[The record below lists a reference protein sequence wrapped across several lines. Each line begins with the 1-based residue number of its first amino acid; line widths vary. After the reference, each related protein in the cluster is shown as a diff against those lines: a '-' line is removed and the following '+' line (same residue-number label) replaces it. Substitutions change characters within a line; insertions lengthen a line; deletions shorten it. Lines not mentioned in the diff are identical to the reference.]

1 MRCGLLPGG
10 VFRGTAIRYV
20 EAEGLADFY
29 LRADERGDD
38 LHLSGVIDAIHC
50 HQKVNSYHLNTD
62 RESSGMSTRSGSSE
76 LR

>member
-38 LHLSGVIDAIHC
+38 LHLSGVIDAMHC
-50 HQKVNSYHLNTD
+50 HPKSEQLSPD
-62 RESSGMSTRSGSSE
+62 SSGMDVPPVS
-76 LR
+76 L